1 MMFDDGYWPAFTS
14 GKARST
20 HAAWDQVR
28 FLLSLGHSLTD
39 QQVGE
44 GFVKELDFSRI
55 WLRINANDSAN
66 DKDDIVAEFKCD
78 TKDFLE
84 QCFVCHLFFSYGS
97 RRFEHLNIDIYIER
111 ILMNRTNLPISNY
124 PRRTEV
130 IDPSSE

>member
-1 MMFDDGYWPAFTS
+1 VGSSTFSAMS
-14 GKARST
+14 G
-20 HAAWDQVR
+20 
-28 FLLSLGHSLTD
+28 SLTD
-39 QQVGE
+39 KQVGE

-84 QCFVCHLFFSYGS
+84 QCFVCHLLSPDGS

-124 PRRTEV
+124 LRRTEV
-130 IDPSSE
+130 IDPSSV

>member
-28 FLLSLGHSLTD
+28 SFLPLGHTLTD
-39 QQVGE
+39 EQVGE

-84 QCFVCHLFFSYGS
+84 QCFVCPTVLAVLDH
-97 RRFEHLNIDIYIER
+97 
-111 ILMNRTNLPISNY
+111 
-124 PRRTEV
+124 
-130 IDPSSE
+130 